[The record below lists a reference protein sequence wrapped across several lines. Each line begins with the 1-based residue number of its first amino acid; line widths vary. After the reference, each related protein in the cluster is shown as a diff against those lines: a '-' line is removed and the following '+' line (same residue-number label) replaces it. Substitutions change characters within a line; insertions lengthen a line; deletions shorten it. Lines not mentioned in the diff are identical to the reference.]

1 MKKILLG
8 TTALVAAAGFAG
20 IASAQ
25 AVKSGAPSLSIAGEI
40 EFDAAYFDNDGV
52 ANDRS
57 FDFWT
62 GSDLTFSPS
71 WTHDNG
77 LTVTGRID
85 LETATSAGNFNTD
98 EVSITFASASFGTI
112 ILGDDDGPIDS
123 LRVNGP
129 LTGDGIWDGTASDF
143 ASNNPGIPLDG
154 GDSGDNTKV
163 FYSSAGIPMGGFVL
177 GVALTPVAGA
187 GGTGKVG
194 TQVET
199 SLDNEVELG
208 VQWGGSI
215 AGVDVLVG
223 GGYVS
228 AENNTPGV
236 GLSPQGYNLGANV
249 TFGAFTV
256 GAGYNES
263 DDFGADFESTN
274 VGVSYSMGAWTF
286 GGNWGV
292 VDRTSASDGEAYG
305 IGTTYVIADGL
316 KANADLVFYDNHFTN
331 QDSTVLMLGTVVSF

>member
-40 EFDAAYFDNDGV
+40 EFDAAYFDNDGL

-85 LETATSAGNFNTD
+85 LETATNAGNFNTD
-98 EVSITFASASFGTI
+98 EVSISFQSASFGTI
-112 ILGDDDGPIDS
+112 VLGDDDGPVDS

-129 LTGDGIWDGTASDF
+129 LTGDGIWDGTAGDF
-143 ASNNPGIPLDG
+143 ASNSPGMPLDG
-154 GDSGDNTKV
+154 GNSGDSTKV
-163 FYSSAGIPMGGFVL
+163 YYSSSGIDMGGFVM
-177 GVALTPVAGA
+177 GVALTPVAGSS
-187 GGTGKVG
+187 GKVG

-199 SLDNEVELG
+199 ALDNEVELG
-208 VQWGGSI
+208 AQWAGSI
-215 AGVDVLVG
+215 AGLDVLIG
-223 GGYVS
+223 GGYTS
-228 AENNTPGV
+228 ASNNTPGV
-236 GLSPQGYNLGANV
+236 SLSPQGYNIGANIGFGGF
-249 TFGAFTV
+249 TF

-263 DDFGADFESTN
+263 DDFGADYESTN

-286 GGNWGV
+286 GGNYGV
-292 VDRTSASDGEAYG
+292 VDRTSASDGSAYG
-305 IGTTYVIADGL
+305 FGTTYVIADGL
-316 KANADLVFYDNHFTN
+316 KANADLVFFDNRFTN